1 VRRILVTLFVGL
13 FAFLVYGL
21 AVDSPFISYYV
32 PITLV
37 LTAAIALVHRTAR
50 FPEPVLWAL
59 VAVALG
65 NVAGGVLLVDGR
77 PLYMLEMIGPVR
89 YDKLFHTAATGVA
102 AWAAW
107 EALLRWS
114 GPHAALGGLAFAA
127 VLMASGAGALVE
139 VVEYAGTVIFA
150 NTNVGDYGDNMLDL
164 TVNLLGAV
172 AVAVFLWRRTARLA
186 LR

>member
-1 VRRILVTLFVGL
+1 MTLFVGL
-13 FAFLVYGL
+13 AAFLVYGL
-21 AVDSPFISYYV
+21 AVDSPFTLYYL

-37 LTAAIALVHRTAR
+37 LTGAIALVHRAAR

-65 NVAGGVLLVDGR
+65 NVAGGVLLVEGR

-102 AWAAW
+102 AWASWA
-107 EALLRWS
+107 ALLRWS
-114 GPHAALGGLAFAA
+114 GPQAAPGGLAFAA
-127 VLMASGAGALVE
+127 VLMACGAGALVE
-139 VVEYAGTVIFA
+139 VVEYAGTVIFE

-164 TVNLLGAV
+164 TVNLAGAV
-172 AVAVFLWRRTARLA
+172 AVALVLWRQTAREA